1 MKKYFSKRK
10 NMQLAALVVSGLLSA
25 SAADAADLVVT
36 VPSDYTNSELGTV
49 SGSRVTTHIDAETH
63 KAVMQGLG
71 GDFAPFNYHQ
81 QGKSMLFARRY
92 TYSTTNL
99 LPSFLL
105 DPNKLGA
112 SAKTAE
118 GIVSAV
124 PNAHAAVANDGFI
137 YMTGYDLGQIGRS
150 SERRRALGAYAG
162 ESEPHGRH
170 QDTCRLPVHGNVSG
184 PRQGDESY
192 GRSDEG

>member
-81 QGKSMLFARRY
+81 QGKSISLRAAIRTARR
-92 TYSTTNL
+92 TFCRPSCSTRTNSAHPQRPQRASSPPYRMRTL
-99 LPSFLL
+99 LWQM
-105 DPNKLGA
+105 
-112 SAKTAE
+112 T
-118 GIVSAV
+118 VSS
-124 PNAHAAVANDGFI
+124 
-137 YMTGYDLGQIGRS
+137 T
-150 SERRRALGAYAG
+150 
-162 ESEPHGRH
+162 
-170 QDTCRLPVHGNVSG
+170 
-184 PRQGDESY
+184 
-192 GRSDEG
+192 